1 MLIKTFVLCGGS
13 SRSCFVGYLQSA
25 MPNARPTG
33 FWFCFACFFFFG
45 FVIFIYLFIYF
56 FLWGLLKDLCLV
68 FWSLNLCVIFFA
80 LEDCFLGLLATGLK
94 AKNDSVKEREADNIS
109 PSAFN
114 VWLNLTTCLPAFQS
128 CMVSYWESLI
138 FPIFFFIP
146 GRWVK
151 IDTHQVPCKC
161 FEYLIG
167 KANLPVNAVRDV
179 SHKANECLFVDTTRS
194 PNFIVFFH
202 FKIKLKDLDLLAFWF
217 HTCNNISLMLGM
229 LFHFQP

>member
-1 MLIKTFVLCGGS
+1 MWWLLKELFCWLPAECNAECSTYRILILFCLFV
-13 SRSCFVGYLQSA
+13 
-25 MPNARPTG
+25 
-33 FWFCFACFFFFG
+33 FFG

-138 FPIFFFIP
+138 FPIFFLFQGDGLKLILI
-146 GRWVK
+146 K
-151 IDTHQVPCKC
+151 
-161 FEYLIG
+161 YLASVLSTWLA
-167 KANLPVNAVRDV
+167 KPTCQWMQLEMCPTRQTSV
-179 SHKANECLFVDTTRS
+179 SLWTQPDLQILLFFSTS
-194 PNFIVFFH
+194 
-202 FKIKLKDLDLLAFWF
+202 KL
-217 HTCNNISLMLGM
+217 N
-229 LFHFQP
+229 